1 MKIYELHRLQ
11 VTEHAAWLALASELR
26 RAGVG
31 DIEAGG
37 EHERLHD
44 AIAAWGE
51 ELAQL
56 RMSDPDPAHAESALE
71 ERRRKY
77 LDGDDYEDRR

>member
-1 MKIYELHRLQ
+1 MNDSDLIRSTFRGQ
-11 VTEHAAWLALASELR
+11 QSVEHQAWLALVQEMR
-26 RAGVG
+26 QAGVG
-31 DIEAGG
+31 DVNAGG

-56 RMSDPDPAHAESALE
+56 RMMDPDPAHAAEAL
-71 ERRRKY
+71 ERRRAKY
-77 LDGDDYEDRR
+77 LGA